1 MDDQHQHPLLVRRD
15 HDDEARQQF
24 ARSLRAHLLSE
35 VQQGVRHLVAAK
47 AATEGP
53 ITDRHQVRE
62 MITDH
67 PYYRTF
73 SASLRTA
80 QERIWDSVIDAV
92 EKDHARLKSAFLETG
107 AEAPTAGSLR
117 LNPDLVIPDYHS
129 TVDSHLQPGGYHTE
143 QDADDIAAGAIYDRA
158 VFLYANGRFGNQ
170 TQLMG
175 ETLVEALRVALPD
188 FRPARILEIGCTV
201 GNSITPYTAAFPE
214 AEIHAIDVAA
224 PCLRYAHA
232 RAEAL
237 GAAIHF
243 SQQNAEKTD
252 FADSSFDLIVSHI
265 FFHETSRTAVDNI
278 LAECHRLLKPGGY
291 MAHLDLPR
299 QHHFKDQVE
308 SFLHEWEAHNNNETF
323 HKIFKTMSLTERA
336 QHVGFSPQSLE
347 TIMTSLN
354 WPLLLGRR

>member
-1 MDDQHQHPLLVRRD
+1 MNDQHEHPLLVRRD
-15 HDDEARQQF
+15 HDDESRQQF
-24 ARSLRAHLLSE
+24 ARSLRAHLLNE
-35 VQQGVRHLVAAK
+35 VQPGVYHHVAAK

-62 MITDH
+62 MIADH

-92 EKDHARLKSAFLETG
+92 EKDYARLKSAYLETG
-107 AEAPTAGSLR
+107 AKAPTAGSLR
-117 LNPDLVIPDYHS
+117 LNADLVIPDYHA
-129 TVDSHLQPGGYHTE
+129 TVDIHLQPGGYHTE
-143 QDADDIAAGAIYDRA
+143 RGEYDIAAGAIYDRA

-175 ETLVEALRVALPD
+175 ETLVEELRTALPE
-188 FRPARILEIGCTV
+188 FRPERILEIGCTV
-201 GNSITPYTAAFPE
+201 GNSIIPYATAFPE

-237 GAAIHF
+237 GTAIHF

-252 FADSSFDLIVSHI
+252 FAEGSFDLIVSHI
-265 FFHETSRTAVDNI
+265 LFHETSRTAVDNV
-278 LAECHRLLKPGGY
+278 LLECRRLLKPGGY

-299 QHHFKDQVE
+299 QHHFKDQIE
-308 SFLHEWEAHNNNETF
+308 SFLHDWEAHNNNETF

-336 QHVGFSPQSLE
+336 QHVGFPAQSLN
-347 TIMTSLN
+347 TMMTPLN
-354 WPLLLGRR
+354 WPLLLGQR

>member
-1 MDDQHQHPLLVRRD
+1 MDDQTQHPLLVRRD
-15 HDDEARQQF
+15 HDDESRQQF
-24 ARSLRAHLLSE
+24 ARSLRAHLLNE
-35 VQQGVRHLVAAK
+35 VQPGVYHLVAAK
-47 AATEGP
+47 TATEAP

-62 MITDH
+62 MIADH

-80 QERIWDSVIDAV
+80 QERIWDSVIDSV
-92 EKDHARLKSAFLETG
+92 EKDHARLKSAYLETG
-107 AEAPTAGSLR
+107 AKAPPAGSLR
-117 LNPDLVIPDYHS
+117 LNPDLVIPEYHA
-129 TVDSHLQPGGYHTE
+129 TVDIYLQPGGYHTE
-143 QDADDIAAGAIYDRA
+143 QTEDDISAGAIYDRA

-175 ETLVEALRVALPD
+175 ETLVEELQRALPD
-188 FRPARILEIGCTV
+188 FRPQRILEMGCTV
-201 GNSITPYTAAFPE
+201 GNSIIPYATAFPE

-232 RAEAL
+232 RAEAM

-252 FADSSFDLIVSHI
+252 FADGSFDLIVSHI

-278 LAECHRLLKPGGY
+278 LAECRRLLKPGGY

-299 QHHFKDQVE
+299 QQHFEDQVQ
-308 SFLHEWEAHNNNETF
+308 SFLHDWEAHNNNETF

-336 QHVGFSPQSLE
+336 QHVGFSAESLE
-347 TIMTSLN
+347 PIMTRLS
-354 WPLLLGRR
+354 WPLLLGQR

>member
-1 MDDQHQHPLLVRRD
+1 MYK
-15 HDDEARQQF
+15 RQ
-24 ARSLRAHLLSE
+24 
-35 VQQGVRHLVAAK
+35 
-47 AATEGP
+47 
-53 ITDRHQVRE
+53 
-62 MITDH
+62 
-67 PYYRTF
+67 
-73 SASLRTA
+73 
-80 QERIWDSVIDAV
+80 
-92 EKDHARLKSAFLETG
+92 
-107 AEAPTAGSLR
+107 
-117 LNPDLVIPDYHS
+117 
-129 TVDSHLQPGGYHTE
+129 
-143 QDADDIAAGAIYDRA
+143 IYDRA

-188 FRPARILEIGCTV
+188 VRPARILEIGCTV

-237 GAAIHF
+237 GAAINF

-347 TIMTSLN
+347 TIMTPLN
-354 WPLLLGRR
+354 WPLLLGQR

>member
-1 MDDQHQHPLLVRRD
+1 
-15 HDDEARQQF
+15 
-24 ARSLRAHLLSE
+24 
-35 VQQGVRHLVAAK
+35 
-47 AATEGP
+47 
-53 ITDRHQVRE
+53 

-92 EKDHARLKSAFLETG
+92 EKDHARLKSAFLGTG
-107 AEAPTAGSLR
+107 AEAPAAGSLR
-117 LNPDLVIPDYHS
+117 LNPDLVIPDYHA
-129 TVDSHLQPGGYHTE
+129 TVDIHLQPGGYHTE

-214 AEIHAIDVAA
+214 AEIQAIDVAA

-243 SQQNAEKTD
+243 SQHNAEKTD

-278 LAECHRLLKPGGY
+278 LAECHRLLKPGGFFVSSTVCLADRLWFLRPVIPVMQWLGKAPY
-291 MAHLDLPR
+291 
-299 QHHFKDQVE
+299 V
-308 SFLHEWEAHNNNETF
+308 SFLRAADMLREVASAGFEEQEHWTHGRTN
-323 HKIFKTMSLTERA
+323 SLFLVARKA
-336 QHVGFSPQSLE
+336 DSP
-347 TIMTSLN
+347 
-354 WPLLLGRR
+354 

>member
-1 MDDQHQHPLLVRRD
+1 
-15 HDDEARQQF
+15 
-24 ARSLRAHLLSE
+24 
-35 VQQGVRHLVAAK
+35 
-47 AATEGP
+47 
-53 ITDRHQVRE
+53 
-62 MITDH
+62 MIVDH

-107 AEAPTAGSLR
+107 AQAPTAGSLR
-117 LNPDLVIPDYHS
+117 LNPDLVIPDYHA
-129 TVDSHLQPGGYHTE
+129 TVDIHLQPGGYHTE

-175 ETLVEALRVALPD
+175 ETLVEALRGALPD
-188 FRPARILEIGCTV
+188 FRPTRILEIGCTV
-201 GNSITPYTAAFPE
+201 GNSIIPYSAAFPE

-232 RAEAL
+232 RAEGL

-347 TIMTSLN
+347 TIMTPLN
-354 WPLLLGRR
+354 WPLLLGQR